1 MVKVTKF
8 NLKKKSSFL
17 QSKNKFP
24 TDCHN
29 DLTKNDY
36 GSNILLF
43 IIIFF
48 YDNQLEIYFYFEERK
63 IFSSS

>member
-1 MVKVTKF
+1 MIKVTKF
-8 NLKKKSSFL
+8 NMKKKSSFI

-48 YDNQLEIYFYFEERK
+48 IYFQQQSLFR
-63 IFSSS
+63 